1 MARILHVIQN
11 ADFRCRH
18 EGLVAIAKKAKVD
31 MSQLKVGDIV
41 VFLNV
46 ARDRLICIS
55 VLPEQDSF
63 GLLSYYRSPHG
74 RVPMEAI
81 QFIPQ
86 AFGVTGLN
94 MNAAIRS
101 GLEQLLKKK
110 ARKS

>member
-18 EGLVAIAKKAKVD
+18 EGLMAMARKAQVNMD
-31 MSQLKVGDIV
+31 ELRVGDIV

-86 AFGVTGLN
+86 AFGATGLN

-110 ARKS
+110 TRKT

>member
-1 MARILHVIQN
+1 MAMAR
-11 ADFRCRH
+11 
-18 EGLVAIAKKAKVD
+18 KAQVNMD
-31 MSQLKVGDIV
+31 ELRVGDIV

-86 AFGVTGLN
+86 AFGATGLN